1 MPVLNIGMSTV
12 ANIEARYSA
21 KIIDFE
27 REVKRMQT
35 LNKRVADKILNDQR
49 AAVRDVNGAWA
60 KADIGG
66 ALNRSLGNGLG
77 SLRTQLMA
85 SIAAITSGAGIAA
98 AVGLADTYNR
108 FTNSLKVAGV
118 EGANLATVQGRLF
131 ESANRNGVAVE
142 SLGQLYG
149 RVTSASK
156 ELGVSQNE
164 VLKVTDAV
172 SAAIRVS
179 GRPVS
184 EASGAMLQMAQA
196 LGGGTVRAEE
206 FNSMVEGMLPLVQ
219 AAAGASTKYGGS
231 VAKMREDVLKGKL
244 SSKEFFDLILA
255 GSASLEAKAAK
266 APLTVAQ
273 SFEALKNKMIE
284 AIGTTNEAW
293 GITDRL
299 SEALAYLGN
308 NLDQVGAALGIIA
321 VAMAAT
327 LAPAVGK
334 AAIAVTTNTV
344 AMVANGAAAVR
355 AIPAQLAFAAALNG
369 TTRSAAAATFGLRL
383 LMSAT
388 GIGLAI
394 TAITVALGLF
404 AAQSYKAAEAS
415 RDAADRV
422 SQKKAALDEARAAAD
437 KARVETGNLSKAE
450 MEALTKTAA
459 LTGQVDILTTA
470 YGRLAAEAK
479 RARLEILATEARQA
493 TADRKTLESDLN
505 RARTTETRRARG
517 PGSYGGADGRQPNPA
532 GFDDL
537 ATRVA
542 NERLAA
548 NPLTGQVADARAVEA
563 AAYNAYNTARDE
575 RITVEQPRTNTTS
588 GGPRRSGGGGGGS
601 GTSPEQRAKNS
612 EEAILQAERALRDAT
627 RAQAFTASE
636 RHAVSLAA
644 LEDDKAMAIAAVE
657 KRVKDNEITAVAGAR
672 LTELETQTYE
682 ARVAAVAAS
691 RQRELDEAAI
701 ELQTYRNNN
710 LVEAARLDA
719 EELTDKA
726 GLATTR
732 EERHDYERQALEAQ
746 QRADRLMFDA
756 EQAALRLQLERNGH
770 ERAAIDQI
778 IADNEARF
786 SRGQSNARTNQ
797 TGQQNRENGPQS
809 IQEWI
814 TGMTQAEAAGE
825 SFNQKLF
832 GIAEGGLNAI
842 TSGLTDALMGAKS
855 FGEAFGDMAKGVVA
869 ALIEMGIKFLV
880 FEMLGR
886 AFGMPGLGKAA
897 IGMTTGGGGK
907 KGFAS
912 GTDFVGQ
919 DGLYKVGEK
928 GEEVVALPRGAQVL
942 PNNLLRNA
950 AKVPNGG
957 GQGGQTIVNQIRVDA
972 SGAVLTQ
979 EVKGWIYEGVTKGM
993 IATKQMISQDQQKAG
1008 RNRLM

>member
-1 MPVLNIGMSTV
+1 MSTV

-131 ESANRNGVAVE
+131 ESANRNGVAIE

-308 NLDQVGAALGIIA
+308 NLDQVGVALGIIA

-344 AMVANGAAAVR
+344 AMVVNGAAAVR

-437 KARVETGNLSKAE
+437 KARVETGNLTKAE

-493 TADRKTLESDLN
+493 TADRKTLEADYN
-505 RARTTETRRARG
+505 RQIDAGSYMAGAMMGEAAFSPHGQAAMAEVETRHRADVQAR
-517 PGSYGGADGRQPNPA
+517 PIA
-532 GFDDL
+532 GQL
-537 ATRVA
+537 
-542 NERLAA
+542 
-548 NPLTGQVADARAVEA
+548 ADARAVEA
-563 AAYNAYNTARDE
+563 AAYNEYNRSRDE
-575 RITVEQPRTNTTS
+575 RITVTPPTTTTTTTTS
-588 GGPRRSGGGGGGS
+588 GGPKRGSGGSG

-644 LEDDKAMAIAAVE
+644 LEDDKTMALAAVE
-657 KRVKDNEITAVAGAR
+657 KRVKDNEITALAGAR

-797 TGQQNRENGPQS
+797 SGQQNRENGPQS

-814 TGMTQAEAAGE
+814 NGMTQAEAAGE

-897 IGMTTGGGGK
+897 IGMTTGGKGK

-993 IATKQMISQDQQKAG
+993 IATKQMISQDQQKGA
-1008 RNRLM
+1008 RNRLG